1 MSKLAYMEWVEQ
13 TYHCW
18 NPQVYE
24 QEAVLECLESKNIWV
39 RGLLLSVWAIFG
51 LTLGKISKWGRFRTQ
66 IPANVFDHCWAR
78 KGENNL
84 QDTIKVNSVKEAC
97 AKCFVVHILKFET
110 LQITWKN
117 QTKNIRPLVLSF
129 STIDLA
135 FWCILSCLFMWFARF
150 QILISEPQS
159 IWCKLLVLSWLYRGS
174 SPNMQISSLQI
185 L

>member
-84 QDTIKVNSVKEAC
+84 QDKYNYVYSAVDQNLWENWVSKQSF
-97 AKCFVVHILKFET
+97 FVIDYGPKNFLRNKTFLFFKIESWSFQHLFE
-110 LQITWKN
+110 K
-117 QTKNIRPLVLSF
+117 
-129 STIDLA
+129 
-135 FWCILSCLFMWFARF
+135 
-150 QILISEPQS
+150 
-159 IWCKLLVLSWLYRGS
+159 
-174 SPNMQISSLQI
+174 
-185 L
+185 